1 MVAKYHPSNFAVSQ
15 RETDV
20 VRLDESGDD
29 EELVMGNVKVNLRTF
44 GVMVRDKAVN
54 LTFHE
59 FELLRLL
66 CPEVDRIVN
75 YDSLCQALWNSMGQ
89 KERRRLSVA
98 ICRLR
103 SKLEASWPY
112 RVETVRGRGYGFI
125 AAQA

>member
-1 MVAKYHPSNFAVSQ
+1 
-15 RETDV
+15 V
-20 VRLDESGDD
+20 VRLDETEDQ
-29 EELVMGNVKVNLRTF
+29 EELVLGNVKVNLRTF
-44 GVMVRDKAVN
+44 GVMVRERAVS

-66 CPEVDRIVN
+66 CREVDRIVN
-75 YDSLCQALWNSMGQ
+75 YDSLCQSLWSSMGQ

-103 SKLEASWPY
+103 VKLEASWPY

-125 AAQA
+125 ATEA

>member
-1 MVAKYHPSNFAVSQ
+1 MVQAEIGSQ
-15 RETDV
+15 
-20 VRLDESGDD
+20 D
-29 EELVMGNVKVNLRTF
+29 EEVVLGNVRINLRTF
-44 GVMVRDKAVN
+44 GVMVRDRAVN

-66 CPEVDRIVN
+66 SREVDRIVN
-75 YDSLCQALWNSMGQ
+75 YDALCQALWSSKGQ

-103 SKLEASWPY
+103 GKLEASWPY
-112 RVETVRGRGYGFI
+112 RLETVRGRGYGLI

>member
-1 MVAKYHPSNFAVSQ
+1 
-15 RETDV
+15 V
-20 VRLDESGDD
+20 VRPDETED
-29 EELVMGNVKVNLRTF
+29 EDELVLGNVKVNLRTF
-44 GVMVRDKAVN
+44 GVMVRDRAVS

-59 FELLRLL
+59 FELFRLL
-66 CPEVDRIVN
+66 CKEVDRIVN
-75 YDSLCQALWNSMGQ
+75 YDSLCQALWSSMGQ

-125 AAQA
+125 SAAQA

>member
-1 MVAKYHPSNFAVSQ
+1 
-15 RETDV
+15 V
-20 VRLDESGDD
+20 VRLDETGDE
-29 EELVMGNVKVNLRTF
+29 EELVLGNVKVNLRTF
-44 GVMVRDKAVN
+44 GVMVRDKAVS

-66 CPEVDRIVN
+66 ASEVDRIVN
-75 YDSLCQALWNSMGQ
+75 YDALCQALWHSMGQ

-103 SKLEASWPY
+103 AKLEASWPY

-125 AAQA
+125 AAAPA

>member
-1 MVAKYHPSNFAVSQ
+1 
-15 RETDV
+15 V
-20 VRLDESGDD
+20 VRLDETVEEE
-29 EELVMGNVKVNLRTF
+29 EELVLGNVKVNLRTF
-44 GVMVRDKAVN
+44 GVFVRDKAVN

-66 CPEVDRIVN
+66 CREVDRIVN
-75 YDSLCQALWNSMGQ
+75 YDSLCQSLWHSMGQ